1 MADDQGPFTMRTSGN
16 DNRGRADLLPP
27 DWRGVIRSAASEEE
41 LVAITRDYLACWS
54 PEEIA
59 RLPIECR
66 PGRVRDG
73 QDIGR
78 WAFELTSSH
87 LGGAV
92 PPEDEPLLLKIML
105 FVSEAGERLAKLKAA
120 QRSAVESD

>member
-1 MADDQGPFTMRTSGN
+1 MRSSGN
-16 DNRGRADLLPP
+16 NDRGTDLLPP
-27 DWRGVIRSAASEEE
+27 DWRGVIRAAASEAE
-41 LVAITRDYLACWS
+41 LVSITRDYLACWS

-59 RLPIECR
+59 RLPVECR

-78 WAFELTSSH
+78 WAFELASSH

-92 PPEDEPLLLKIML
+92 RPEDQPLLLKIML